1 MIFNKGAKT
10 TEGEEQSLQ
19 QMFLRKTR
27 YPHVK
32 KKKMKLDRNL
42 ISYTII
48 NSKWVQDLNV
58 KPVKLPEETKRK
70 STYC

>member
-1 MIFNKGAKT
+1 MYFVAT
-10 TEGEEQSLQ
+10 C
-19 QMFLRKTR
+19 
-27 YPHVK
+27 K